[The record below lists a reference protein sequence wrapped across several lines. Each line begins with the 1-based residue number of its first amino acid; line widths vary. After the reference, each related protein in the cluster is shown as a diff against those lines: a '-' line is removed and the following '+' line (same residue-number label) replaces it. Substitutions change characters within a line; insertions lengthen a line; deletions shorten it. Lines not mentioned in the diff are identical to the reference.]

1 MDNAAHMSEEIRS
14 EYMKENYEDILELA
28 SGEEDRTVLAR
39 RVSDGRL
46 VIKKIMPRAQGMIY
60 EKLKNKPHPNVVPV
74 WDVITMKDQ
83 CVVITEYISGITLQE
98 LLNQRGMLPEQEAVP
113 IILQLLKGLEFIH
126 SLGMVHRD
134 IHPGN
139 VLISSDKVVKILDM
153 GIARNVKRN
162 QTADTTILGTVGF
175 AAPEQFGFA
184 QTDPRTDIYSIGVLL
199 NVKIT
204 GKIPTVVIPGG
215 RTGGIIRKCIQIDPN
230 DRYQNVHELTQAL
243 MPGKMNGTEPEKA
256 PEEEK
261 DPGKKAI
268 IPGFRTGKIWK
279 KAIAIAVYI
288 FMTLFTAVLL
298 GNGAEKAGVSG
309 FLLEG
314 LSCLMMMWIPLL
326 VITNFCEWDRK
337 IFPFSRWNKDVVL
350 VIRIILTVALAYAG
364 MGLETSL
371 PG

>member
-1 MDNAAHMSEEIRS
+1 MGCDNHEGSMCGYYGIHQR
-14 EYMKENYEDILELA
+14 NHA
-28 SGEEDRTVLAR
+28 SGTAESEGGC
-39 RVSDGRL
+39 S
-46 VIKKIMPRAQGMIY
+46 
-60 EKLKNKPHPNVVPV
+60 
-74 WDVITMKDQ
+74 
-83 CVVITEYISGITLQE
+83 
-98 LLNQRGMLPEQEAVP
+98 PEQEAVP

-126 SLGMVHRD
+126 SLGMVHQD

-199 NVKIT
+199 NVMIT

-261 DPGKKAI
+261 DPGESHYSGVPYRKDLEKSDCNS
-268 IPGFRTGKIWK
+268 G
-279 KAIAIAVYI
+279 VY

-309 FLLEG
+309 F
-314 LSCLMMMWIPLL
+314 CWK
-326 VITNFCEWDRK
+326 V
-337 IFPFSRWNKDVVL
+337 FP
-350 VIRIILTVALAYAG
+350 AL
-364 MGLETSL
+364 
-371 PG
+371 